1 MTDSLLIPCKSTR
14 ELPDTLRLCNLG
26 KFSTPAKPLSL
37 FPDKFKWVSPVNE
50 SSSVDAIVLAP
61 SDFRSVSLLPARSSF
76 WSFFRPR
83 IGDKSFIRLFL
94 KTRISKLLANSSP
107 RKSLILESLTLR
119 ILSLSSKRV
128 FVISSGETPKV
139 LDTSSS
145 SEGSGKY
152 TFSDKAEVSKAKQNI
167 DAIAGKNT
175 FNLTF
180 TLKN

>member
-1 MTDSLLIPCKSTR
+1 M
-14 ELPDTLRLCNLG
+14 
-26 KFSTPAKPLSL
+26 
-37 FPDKFKWVSPVNE
+37 
-50 SSSVDAIVLAP
+50 
-61 SDFRSVSLLPARSSF
+61 
-76 WSFFRPR
+76 
-83 IGDKSFIRLFL
+83 
-94 KTRISKLLANSSP
+94 LANSSP